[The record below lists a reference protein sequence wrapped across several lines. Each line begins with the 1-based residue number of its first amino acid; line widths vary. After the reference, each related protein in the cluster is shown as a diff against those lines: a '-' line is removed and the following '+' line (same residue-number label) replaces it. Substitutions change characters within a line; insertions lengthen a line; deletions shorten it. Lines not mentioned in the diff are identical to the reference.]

1 MKKFNILLA
10 GILALGVMTGCKQNT
25 EPKYEPAHKFEL
37 NTPALADQYYQLTP
51 DGTID
56 LTWSQ
61 PEWGFAAAP
70 DYKVQISFYPDFK
83 YYANDTYSYVYE
95 LPTVYHACQASVP
108 MEEMAIGICTLRGI
122 TDEDQ
127 YTDEP
132 ARTVYVRIVGAIP
145 QIAES
150 YLVSNSICLKQ
161 VKEYCAIQSPGKMYL
176 VGAPEGWKGPDAG
189 NLDHYLNWALF
200 EPDDAIGS
208 QVYSNT
214 FEIPAGNAMFRF
226 YTALTGW
233 DADSWGSQADDNPID
248 YTFTDGE
255 FNHEIVKG
263 KGSFN
268 FPTWEGGSMAFT
280 IDMNTHKLIIKAN

>member
-1 MKKFNILLA
+1 MKKINILLA
-10 GILALGVMTGCKQNT
+10 GILAIGVMTGCKQNT
-25 EPKYEPAHKFEL
+25 EPKYERTTKFEL
-37 NTPALADQYYQLTP
+37 NTPALADQYYELTP

-61 PEWGFAAAP
+61 PDWGFAAAP

-83 YYANDTYSYVYE
+83 FSETGTYNYVYE
-95 LPTVYHACQASVP
+95 LPTTYHACTASVP

-132 ARTVYVRIVGAIP
+132 ARKVYVRVVGSVP
-145 QIAES
+145 QILDS
-150 YLVSNSICLKQ
+150 YIMSNPICLEQ
-161 VKEYCAIQSPGKMYL
+161 VKEYCAIQSPGKIYL
-176 VGAPEGWKGPDAG
+176 VGAPEGWKGPDESNMA
-189 NLDHYLNWALF
+189 HYLEWALY
-200 EPDDAIGS
+200 EPADAIGS
-208 QVYSNT
+208 LVYSNS

-233 DADSWGSQADDNPID
+233 DADSWGSQPDDNPID
-248 YTFTDGE
+248 YEFTDGE
-255 FNHEIVKG
+255 FNHELVKG

-268 FPTWEGGSMAFT
+268 FPSWTGGTMDFN